1 MAFTLLEA
9 AKYGDDVKRAGVLKL
24 ITETSPM
31 YEKLTFKSIKGNAY
45 RYNIEQ
51 ALPDVAFRGVGDTYT
66 ASTGVINPVVET
78 LTILGGE
85 VKLDN
90 FIVNT
95 MGNIQEVKAA
105 QYAMKSRAM
114 GFKFSESFFEGDSAT
129 DINQFDGI
137 RKRLVGD
144 QKVLNASGG
153 GALTLD
159 KMDEMLDRVIGTPDY
174 IFINRTLRRK
184 LTKLGRDAGT
194 ASGAPLIDY
203 GSDDR
208 FGHQVERYRG
218 IPLVIME
225 NELDGS
231 TILDFDEDPGD
242 GASDTASIYAVR
254 FGEDF
259 IHGITGEGGSFMDV
273 RDFGEM
279 ESAPQHLGRIEWY
292 VGLCVVHPRSAARLY
307 GITNA

>member
-45 RYNIEQ
+45 RYNVEQ
-51 ALPDVAFRGVGDTYT
+51 ALPSVAFRGVGGTYT
-66 ASTGVINPVVET
+66 DSTGVINPVTES

-85 VKLDN
+85 VKIDR

-95 MGNIQEVKAA
+95 MGNLQDVKAA

-114 GFKFSESFFEGDSAT
+114 GFKFTESFFEGDS
-129 DINQFDGI
+129 DVDSNSFDGL
-137 RKRLVGD
+137 RKRLTGN
-144 QKVLNASGG
+144 QKMIAGSGG
-153 GALTLD
+153 TALTLD
-159 KMDEMLDRVIGTPDY
+159 ILDQAIDRVIGEPDY
-174 IFINRTLRRK
+174 IFLNRTLRRK
-184 LTKLGRDAGT
+184 ITKLGREPGTSAGH
-194 ASGAPLIDY
+194 PLIDI
-203 GSDDR
+203 GTNN
-208 FGHQVERYRG
+208 FGKQVTTYRG
-218 IPLVIME
+218 IPLVVVE
-225 NELDGS
+225 NELDAT

-242 GASDTASIYAVR
+242 SVSDTASIYIVR
-254 FGEDF
+254 FGEDM

-273 RDFGEM
+273 KDFGEM

-292 VGLCVVHPRSAARLY
+292 AGLCVVHPRAAVRLY